1 MQRNHKYDKHA
12 LFTKFDALRH
22 RFVLVIYIYKHIKT
36 PRREM
41 IHLISLIMSEIVNNG
56 IILKKFIAI
65 DNCYLYELLIS
76 DVKDFF

>member
-1 MQRNHKYDKHA
+1 
-12 LFTKFDALRH
+12 
-22 RFVLVIYIYKHIKT
+22 VIYIYKHIKT
-36 PRREM
+36 PRRET